1 MNDIFQFD
9 YFSILD
15 IVFSLLCL
23 VLMLVVVNAKK
34 KGYLEFD
41 YYQYFTGNVFAKV
54 FLSFVYA
61 LYYIFIVDGG
71 DTLAY
76 WDGGIKM
83 NNLFSK
89 SASMY
94 FEELFNDPDMMMNG
108 SHFDLTTGYPPGW
121 IYREK
126 ESWFI
131 AKIMSIFSFFCFR
144 SYLVAT
150 FILAYISSI
159 ASWKLFEL
167 AYSFRLNSNRYLALA
182 CFFVPSVS
190 FWCSGITK
198 DTIVLFST
206 IFIIYHAFQILSLDK
221 QATYKNYLW
230 IAFYTFLLL
239 HIRDFMIAT
248 ILVPLAFTYSARL
261 ANKYRQNKFAFY
273 FIRFCSIV
281 IGVLFF
287 VFQGSSIT
295 NSEKLEEA
303 AIIQKDLANNATYEG
318 ARYDLGITDYSA
330 AGMLQAFPVAVIAGL
345 YRPFPWEALSITLI
359 LNGLEG
365 ALFLYL
371 TFVFFRR
378 NSLKKINL
386 IRKHEF
392 FIFCFFFMVL
402 MAYMAGLTSGL
413 IGVLVRFKAP
423 LIPFFVLL
431 LTIDFEKKVDLE
443 VEAEVED
450 EDEYEFE
457 NEVKVDADQLP
468 PLKEKNDRF

>member
-1 MNDIFQFD
+1 MNDLFEFD

-23 VLMLVVVNAKK
+23 VLLLTIVNARKK
-34 KGYLEFD
+34 AYLQVD
-41 YYQYFTGNVFAKV
+41 YYQFYTWNVFAKV

-61 LYYIFIVDGG
+61 CYYIFIVDGG

-76 WDGGIKM
+76 WDGAIKM

-94 FEELFNDPDMMMNG
+94 FEELFNDPDMIMNG

-150 FILAYISSI
+150 FILAYVSSV

-167 AYSFRLNSNRYLALA
+167 AYSFGMNSNRYLALA
-182 CFFVPSVS
+182 VFFVPSVS

-198 DTIVLFST
+198 DTVVLFST

-230 IAFYTFLLL
+230 IAFFTFLLL

-261 ANKYRQNKFAFY
+261 ANKYRENKFAFY
-273 FIRFCSIV
+273 FIRFCSLV

-287 VFQGSSIT
+287 VFQGNSIM

-303 AIIQKDLANNATYEG
+303 AVIQKDFSSNSTYEG
-318 ARYDLGITDYSA
+318 ARYDLGITDYSS

-345 YRPFPWEALSITLI
+345 YRPFPWEALSLTLI
-359 LNGLEG
+359 SNGIEG

-378 NSLKKINL
+378 NALKKINA

-392 FIFCFFFMVL
+392 FIFCFFFIIL

-431 LTIDFEKKVDLE
+431 LTIEADRKVE
-443 VEAEVED
+443 VKVED
-450 EDEYEFE
+450 EIQVE
-457 NEVKVDADQLP
+457 NEDKVEDKVEADQLS
-468 PLKEKNDRF
+468 PLEGKKLDF